1 MATILDG
8 KALAAHLRTQ
18 IKEDTV
24 ALPRRPGLAV
34 ILVGEDP
41 ASQLYVRNKTKD
53 CEECGYLSRRF
64 DLPADTSEEILLGI
78 INKLNRDNKIDG
90 ILVQLPLPPQ
100 INEKSIIE
108 AIAPEKDVDAF
119 HPVNVGRMVRGDAL
133 VWPCT
138 PSGIQEMLDAYSI
151 SEDGKICV
159 IVGRSNIVG
168 KPMGL
173 LLLRGHGTVIYCH
186 RHTPDLAAMTRQ
198 ADILVVAAGCRGL
211 IRGDMV
217 KEGAVVIDV
226 AMNRDPE
233 TGKDALSKYDEKN
246 LLSLSHDMHIDYIH
260 MEDVSNVE
268 YLLDSIKS
276 GSVMKLANSDNVS
289 YEDTYYYYV
298 PLLLIFL
305 AIEMILVIRRGR
317 I

>member
-1 MATILDG
+1 MVKFAGRQRERNEILATILDG
-8 KALAAHLRTQ
+8 KTLAAHLRAQ

-78 INKLNRDNKIDG
+78 INKLNRDSKIDG

-159 IVGRSNIVG
+159 VVGRSNIVG

-233 TGKDALSKYDEKN
+233 TGKFSGDVLFEEVEPKASFITPVPGGVGPMTRAMLMKN
-246 LLSLSHDMHIDYIH
+246 VLLLAKIH
-260 MEDVSNVE
+260 MG
-268 YLLDSIKS
+268 LGDS
-276 GSVMKLANSDNVS
+276 
-289 YEDTYYYYV
+289 
-298 PLLLIFL
+298 
-305 AIEMILVIRRGR
+305 
-317 I
+317 